1 MAIQNNTPFVRHV
14 GGTEG
19 ATGWSRTDVL
29 SAIEQV
35 LADAGVHG
43 SSTRKG
49 GVIVNCLAPGST
61 DPYNYNGNS
70 DVEWKNTGGGQVIT
84 PTTMYWNIR
93 VTVSAGDYVLTPIW
107 QPNYFYANG
116 EIRFNRLGDGNGTF
130 ATNISNGISYDQV
143 SGVKHAGW
151 ATGDQV
157 IFRNPSSG
165 NTMPAIAGGGSLTA
179 GTTYYLIVP
188 DDYDDIT
195 QTTYYD
201 TVKIATSLANAQ
213 AGTAITFDQNY
224 NYNTATYDSD
234 INQNDIEFEFPAV
247 GAGKLSVRQEDYI
260 TFHLTGLSGH
270 PTTIVDTDD
279 TSLTFPGGT
288 YSDVRE
294 LKQTATATLSNFESI
309 SYRDM
314 PTGIGLETGRI
325 VWHTRG
331 WTQGDYVLQCQNHT
345 GMQSTIEIKPSA
357 ETYTATYN
365 KPYWDYTV
373 PQSVIALAGGGTRT
387 REACTFRVYRRT
399 YEEGWNERGKILGVR
414 IQTEGAKGWIDDD
427 VFTIPGDQ
435 IGGST
440 PTHDIVFGVN
450 SSTTQQIA
458 DKNAVPSVQ
467 VMDVGSG
474 GTNFYARYNQVNS
487 AIVEITNDSNK
498 TYGTTFYG
506 IKLNPANEYEL
517 IIGSGVG
524 WRYMNWN
531 PTTTTDSYEGGWSGD
546 NGFDVANS
554 TYSFNYSDEHYSE
567 FAYGVGSNA
576 TSYPMKVQVW
586 KANNSDPQDPNF
598 FVLQFVQNVAGNDES
613 QLSLYFHKGTVLGN
627 GIWDLDHV
635 WQGGFTSFTP
645 TTHNTNEEIIRFE
658 THLPRNYRASYET
671 VDIAYSN
678 RSLRRCAEW
687 GYLRDSNSDS
697 TTHHSAF
704 TDYANNIFT
713 DNDQMDTVV
722 PYFRDS
728 SYDKSTT
735 VQNLF
740 GENSAVDISYTGGTT
755 GTATGGKYDYNGQMA
770 YYPGNKSDVPAVIQ
784 VSPSADYYKPIKGL
798 PIQNG
803 WAPVPYYLPD
813 DYVIIPFNVTPG
825 ATTFHTGDSI
835 EVSASEIYKIIE
847 VKYSVNQ
854 TTYDNITSNSCKGI
868 AFCAR
873 TT

>member
-19 ATGWSRTDVL
+19 TTGWSRTDVL

-61 DPYNYNGNS
+61 DPYNYGGNS
-70 DVEWKNTGGGQVIT
+70 DVEWKNTGGGQVLS
-84 PTTMYWNIR
+84 PSGMYWNVR
-93 VTVSAGDYVLTPIW
+93 VTESAGDYVLTPIW
-107 QPNYFYANG
+107 QPSYFYANG
-116 EIRFNRLGDGNGTF
+116 EIVFDRMGNNSYTF

-143 SGVKHAGW
+143 SGLKHVGL
-151 ATGDQV
+151 ATGDSFV
-157 IFRNPSSG
+157 LRNPSSG
-165 NTMPAIAGGGSLTA
+165 GTVPAELTV
-179 GTTYYLIVP
+179 GNTYYLIVP

-195 QTTYYD
+195 QTTYVD
-201 TVKIATSLANAQ
+201 VVKIATSLANAQ
-213 AGTAITFDQNY
+213 AGTAITFSQNY
-224 NYNTATYDSD
+224 SYTTNTYDAD
-234 INQNDIEFEFPAV
+234 INQATIEFEFPAV
-247 GAGKLSVRQEDYI
+247 GAGKLSVRQEDYV

-270 PTTIVDTDD
+270 PTTLVDTDD

-294 LKQTATATLSNFESI
+294 LKSTSTATLSNFQAI
-309 SYRDM
+309 SYRAM

-331 WTQGDYVLQCQNHT
+331 WTQGDYVLQCTNHT
-345 GMQSTIEIKPSA
+345 GMQATIEIKPNP
-357 ETYTATYN
+357 ETYTASYN
-365 KPYWDYTV
+365 KPYWDYEV
-373 PQSVIALAGGGTRT
+373 PANGGRD
-387 REACTFRVYRRT
+387 ACTFRVYRRT
-399 YEEGWNERGKILGVR
+399 YEEGWQERGKILGVR
-414 IQTEGAKGWIDDD
+414 IQTKDATGWSDNE
-427 VFTIPGDQ
+427 VFTIPGTS
-435 IGGST
+435 IGGSS
-440 PTHDIVFGVN
+440 PKHDIVFGVN
-450 SSTTQQIA
+450 SSTTQQQA
-458 DKNAVPSVQ
+458 DANAVPSVQ

-474 GTNFYARYNQVNS
+474 STNFYARYNQVNS
-487 AIVEITNDSNK
+487 AIVEITNDTNK

-506 IKLNPANEYEL
+506 IKLNPANEHEL

-554 TYSFNYSDEHYSE
+554 TYSFNYDYDTYAE
-567 FAYGVGSNA
+567 FQYGVGGNA

-645 TTHNTNEEIIRFE
+645 TTHNSNEEVIRFE
-658 THLPRNYRASYET
+658 THLPRNYRASLET
-671 VDIAYSN
+671 VDISYSN
-678 RSLRRCAEW
+678 RALRRCAEW
-687 GYLRDSNSDS
+687 GYLRDSNQDG
-697 TTHHSAF
+697 TTNHSAF

-713 DNDQMDTVV
+713 DNDQMDVVV

-740 GENSAVDISYTGGTT
+740 GENAAVDISYEGGTT
-755 GTATGGKYDYNGQMA
+755 GTATGGKYDYNGQMD
-770 YYPGNKSDVPAVIQ
+770 YYPGNKTDVPAVIQ

-798 PIQNG
+798 PIQNN

-835 EVSASEIYKIIE
+835 EISASEIYKIIE
-847 VKYSVNQ
+847 VKYTVNQ
-854 TTYDNITSNSCKGI
+854 TTFDNITSNSCKGI

>member
-19 ATGWSRTDVL
+19 TTGWSRTDVL

-43 SSTRKG
+43 SSERKG

-61 DPYNYNGNS
+61 EPYNYGGHS
-70 DVEWKNTGGGQVIT
+70 SVKWKNTGGGQVLQ
-84 PTTMYWNIR
+84 PSGAYWNVR
-93 VTVSAGDYVLTPIW
+93 VTESAGDYVLTPIW
-107 QPNYFYANG
+107 QPHYIWTNG
-116 EIRFNRLGDGNGTF
+116 EIRFDKLGNGSGTF

-151 ATGDQV
+151 ATGDSFV
-157 IFRNPSSG
+157 LRNPSSG
-165 NTMPAIAGGGSLTA
+165 GTIPPELTV
-179 GTTYYLIVP
+179 GNTYYLIVP

-213 AGTAITFDQNY
+213 AGTAITFSQNY
-224 NYNTATYDSD
+224 SWSTATQDND
-234 INQNDIEFEFPAV
+234 INAYDLEFEFPAV
-247 GAGKLSVRQEDYI
+247 GAGKLSVRQEDYV

-294 LKQTATATLSNFESI
+294 LKETSTATLSNFQSL
-309 SYRDM
+309 SYRAM

-345 GMQSTIEIKPSA
+345 GMQATIEIKPNP
-357 ETYTATYN
+357 ETYTANYN
-365 KPYWDYTV
+365 KPYWDYEV
-373 PQSVIALAGGGTRT
+373 PANGGRD
-387 REACTFRVYRRT
+387 ACTFRVYRRT
-399 YEEGWNERGKILGVR
+399 YEEGWQERGKILGVR
-414 IQTEGAKGWIDDD
+414 VQTKDAKGWSNNE
-427 VFTIPGDQ
+427 VFTIPGTA
-435 IGGST
+435 IGGSS
-440 PTHDIVFGVN
+440 PKHDIVFGVN
-450 SSTTQQIA
+450 SNTTQQIA
-458 DKNAVPSVQ
+458 DANAVPSVQ

-474 GTNFYARYNQVNS
+474 SSNFYARYNQVNS
-487 AIVEITNDSNK
+487 AIVEITNDANK

-554 TYSFNYSDEHYSE
+554 TYSFNYDYDNYSE
-567 FAYGVGSNA
+567 FQYGVGSNA

-613 QLSLYFHKGTVLGN
+613 QLSLYFHKGTVIGN

-635 WQGGFTSFTP
+635 WQGGFTSFKP
-645 TTHNTNEEIIRFE
+645 SMYGGVEETIKFE
-658 THLPRNYRASYET
+658 THMAKNYRGTEEQLGEDKA
-671 VDIAYSN
+671 
-678 RSLRRCAEW
+678 LRRCAEY
-687 GYLRDSNSDS
+687 GYFRDAEVDS
-697 TTHHSAF
+697 TSTMSHS
-704 TDYANNIFT
+704 TYYSTNMYTNNVES
-713 DNDQMDTVV
+713 DTIK

-728 SYDKSTT
+728 AFDKRVDTK
-735 VQNLF
+735 NYK
-740 GENSAVDISYTGGTT
+740 GDIAAVDIEYRGGQKGKSTGGN
-755 GTATGGKYDYNGQMA
+755 YDYSDTID
-770 YYPGNKSDVPAVIQ
+770 YYPGNKSDI
-784 VSPSADYYKPIKGL
+784 PSQTAIAAAADYYKPIKGL

-813 DYVIIPFNVTPG
+813 DYVVIPFNVTPG
-825 ATTFHTGDSI
+825 ATTFHTGDNI

-847 VKYSVNQ
+847 VSYTVNQ
-854 TTYDNITSNSCKGI
+854 KTFDGISQNSCKGI

>member
-61 DPYNYNGNS
+61 APYNYGGNS
-70 DVEWKNTGGGQVIT
+70 STNWKNTGGGQVLS
-84 PTTMYWNIR
+84 PGGAYWNIR
-93 VTVSAGDYVLTPIW
+93 VTESAGDYVLTPIW
-107 QPNYFYANG
+107 QPHYIWTNG
-116 EIRFNRLGDGNGTF
+116 EIRFDRMGDDSYTF
-130 ATNISNGISYDQV
+130 ATNIANGISYDQV
-143 SGVKHAGW
+143 SGVKHIGW
-151 ATGDQV
+151 ATGDSFV
-157 IFRNPSSG
+157 FRNPSSG
-165 NTMPAIAGGGSLTA
+165 GTIPPELTV
-179 GTTYYLIVP
+179 GNTYYLIVP

-195 QTTYYD
+195 QTTYVD

-213 AGTAITFDQNY
+213 AGTAITFSQNY
-224 NYNTATYDSD
+224 SWNTATQDND
-234 INQNDIEFEFPAV
+234 INAYDLEFEFPAI

-294 LKQTATATLSNFESI
+294 LKSTSTETLSNFQNI

-314 PTGIGLETGRI
+314 PSGIGLETGRI

-345 GMQSTIEIKPSA
+345 GMQATIEIKPNA
-357 ETYTATYN
+357 ETYTAAYN
-365 KPYWDYTV
+365 NPYWDYEV
-373 PQSVIALAGGGTRT
+373 PANGGRD
-387 REACTFRVYRRT
+387 ACTFRVYRRT
-399 YEEGWNERGKILGVR
+399 YEEGWQERGKILGVR
-414 IQTEGAKGWIDDD
+414 IQTEGATGWSDNE
-427 VFTIPGDQ
+427 VFTIPGTA
-435 IGGST
+435 IGGSS
-440 PTHDIVFGVN
+440 PKHDIVFGVN
-450 SSTTQQIA
+450 SHTTQQQA
-458 DKNAVPSVQ
+458 DANAVPSVQ

-474 GTNFYARYNQVNS
+474 STNFYARYNQVNS
-487 AIVEITNDSNK
+487 AIVEITNDAAK

-506 IKLNPANEYEL
+506 IKLNPANEHEL
-517 IIGSGVG
+517 QIGSGVG

-531 PTTTTDSYEGGWSGD
+531 PTTTTDTYEGGWSGD
-546 NGFDVANS
+546 NGFDVS
-554 TYSFNYSDEHYSE
+554 TGTYSFNYDANGDQWAE
-567 FAYGVGSNA
+567 FQYGVGTNA
-576 TSYPMKVQVW
+576 TTYPMKVQVW
-586 KANNSDPQDPNF
+586 KANTNDPQDPNF

-613 QLSLYFHKGTVLGN
+613 QLSVYFHKGTVIGN

-645 TTHNTNEEIIRFE
+645 TTHLGTEEVIRFE

-671 VDIAYSN
+671 VDISYST
-678 RSLRRCAEW
+678 RSLKRCAEW
-687 GYLRDSNSDS
+687 GYLRDAAEDS

-713 DNDQMDTVV
+713 NNDQQDTVV

-728 SYDKSTT
+728 AYDKSTD
-735 VQNLF
+735 VKNLN
-740 GENSAVDISYTGGTT
+740 GDNAAVDIEYDGGQTGRSTGGSWDYD
-755 GTATGGKYDYNGQMA
+755 GTLT
-770 YYPGNKSDVPAVIQ
+770 YYPGNKTDVPAVIQ
-784 VSPSADYYKPIKGL
+784 VSPSANYYKPIKGL
-798 PIQNG
+798 PIQNS

-813 DYVIIPFNVTPG
+813 DFVVIPFNVTPG

-835 EVSASEIYKIIE
+835 EVSASEIYKIVE

-854 TTYDNITSNSCKGI
+854 TTYDNINSNSCKGI